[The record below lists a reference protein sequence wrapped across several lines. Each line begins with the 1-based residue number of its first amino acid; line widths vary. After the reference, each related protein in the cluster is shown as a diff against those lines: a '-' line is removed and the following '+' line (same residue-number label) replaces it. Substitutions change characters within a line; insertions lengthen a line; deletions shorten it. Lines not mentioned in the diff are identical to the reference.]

1 MSGSEGSEP
10 PARPPYRCER
20 TMKAGDC
27 LKFYWNEAA
36 QAYNRP
42 AGGQRVKCRDCAYFF
57 GSEASRRPA
66 GHEREP

>member
-1 MSGSEGSEP
+1 
-10 PARPPYRCER
+10 
-20 TMKAGDC
+20 MKAGEC

-57 GSEASRRPA
+57 GSEASGRPA
-66 GHEREP
+66 GHKREP